1 MENQIDAFRK
11 VSEVER
17 FLETDFNF
25 IKGLIDSLNENEV
38 NGEKIYEELVEML
51 HFYICGKA
59 IEKHLQNKHIREV
72 VQNVVDSII

>member
-1 MENQIDAFRK
+1 
-11 VSEVER
+11 
-17 FLETDFNF
+17 
-25 IKGLIDSLNENEV
+25 LNENEV